1 MSRAYIK
8 VNSVTHA
15 IKVKNVLNA
24 NGIYAQVVRNMNSYQ
39 KEGCGYSVVINGD
52 LSHAEEILRR
62 NHVKF
67 LGTGEVRERL

>member
-8 VNSVTHA
+8 VNSVTQA
-15 IKVKNVLNA
+15 IKVKNVLNS
-24 NGIYAQVVRNMNSYQ
+24 NGIYAQVVRNTNSFQ

-52 LSHAEEILRR
+52 ISRAEEILRR
-62 NHVKF
+62 NNVRF